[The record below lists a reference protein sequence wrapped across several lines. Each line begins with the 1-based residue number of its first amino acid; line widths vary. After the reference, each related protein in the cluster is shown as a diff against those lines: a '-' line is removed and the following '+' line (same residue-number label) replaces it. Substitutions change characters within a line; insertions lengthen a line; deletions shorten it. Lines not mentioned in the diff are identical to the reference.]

1 MKQLPLGLRPGPQQ
15 SFDNFAIGANA
26 AALSALRATAAGAA
40 PIYLWGSAG
49 AGKTHLLRALG
60 LDAQA
65 QGRPVCAF
73 DRSTLLPWACDDDTS
88 LILLDDC
95 EAFDTARQHAAFAL
109 FVEAQALGASVV
121 AAGRLPP
128 VDLPVREDLR
138 TRLGWGLVFQLQPLD
153 EVQARD
159 TLKRE
164 AERRGIVL
172 TEEVVGYLLTR
183 FARDLGSL
191 MRLLDAL
198 DDFALLHQRTVTV
211 PLVRQ
216 MLAERDE
223 EQRHGADA

>member
-15 SFDNFAIGANA
+15 RFDSFAVGANA
-26 AALSALRATAAGAA
+26 AALSALRGTAAGAA
-40 PIYLWGSAG
+40 PIYLWGGAG
-49 AGKTHLLRALG
+49 AGKTHLLRALA
-60 LDAQA
+60 DEAVA
-65 QGRPVCAF
+65 ECRPAGVF
-73 DRSTLLPWACDDDTS
+73 DRSTPPPWVCNEDTR

-95 EAFDTARQHAAFAL
+95 EAFDSAQQHAAFTL

-138 TRLGWGLVFQLQPLD
+138 TRLGWGLVFQLQPLN

-164 AERRGIVL
+164 AGRRGIVL
-172 TEEVVGYLLTR
+172 TEEVAAYLLTR

-198 DDFALLHQRTVTV
+198 DEFALVHQRPVTV

-223 EQRHGADA
+223 EKRHGASA